1 MAINYKTGLGVVLPL
16 ALALPLNAFGLEFK
30 GYGRIGSGGATS
42 GGTQQCFQLPGA
54 PMKYRLGNECETYW
68 ELELDQDLYR
78 GDDGTVLRVGGMVS
92 LYDSYNHFPTFTG
105 DDGRVRLPQ
114 AWAGWQS
121 PLFNGGTLWAGR
133 RYYKRHDIHIGDF
146 YYWNP
151 SGEGVGIED
160 VRIGE
165 HLYSYSITREDNTE
179 QKDKA
184 TRHDFNVGDFQ
195 VNTNGFIELGASYIQ
210 KPGQVEGS
218 HSGWS
223 LTAEHNQEKFF
234 GGQNRFVVQY
244 GEGPGIGLG
253 QTGDLT
259 ASSNTRTWRVIES
272 PRWQITD
279 NFGGQLMA
287 LAQKT
292 KAPNDQGL
300 LWTSFGVRPS
310 YAFTEQFKL
319 LAEYGHDQIRPDAGG
334 TRKLDKFT
342 IAPTWAIGGK
352 GFLSRPEVRLYYT
365 YAKWNRAAQ
374 LAADDGTALSET
386 GAYGSALHGSNV
398 GVQLE
403 TWW

>member
-1 MAINYKTGLGVVLPL
+1 MVIHRRAGLSVLLPL
-16 ALALPLNAFGLEFK
+16 AMAVPMDAHGWEFK
-30 GYGRIGSGGATS
+30 GYGRVGTGGATS

-68 ELELDQDLYR
+68 ELELAQDLYR
-78 GDDGTVLRVGGMVS
+78 GDDGSVVRVGGMAS
-92 LYDSYNHFPTFTG
+92 LYEPLNHLPTFVG

-114 AWAGWQS
+114 LYAGWQS

-151 SGEGVGIED
+151 SGEGVGLED
-160 VRIGE
+160 YQFAG
-165 HLYSYSITREDNTE
+165 HLFSYSITREDTTD
-179 QKDKA
+179 QPDKA
-184 TRHDFNVGDFQ
+184 TRHDFNVGAWQ
-195 VNTNGFIELGASYIQ
+195 VNRNGFIELGASYID
-210 KPGQVEGS
+210 KASHVENS

-223 LTAEHNQEKFF
+223 LTVEHNQEQFF

-259 ASSNTRTWRVIES
+259 ASRQTTSWRVLES
-272 PRWQITD
+272 PRWQVTD
-279 NFGGQLMA
+279 NFGGQLLA
-287 LAQKT
+287 LIQKT
-292 KAPNDQGL
+292 QAPNNQGL
-300 LWTSFGVRPS
+300 TWTSFGVRPS
-310 YAFTEQFKL
+310 YALSEHFKL
-319 LAEYGHDQIRPDAGG
+319 VAEYGHDQIKPDAGG

-342 IAPTWAIGGK
+342 LAPTWAVGGK
-352 GFLSRPEVRLYYT
+352 AFLARPEVRLYYT

-374 LAADDGTALSET
+374 LAAEDDTALSAT
-386 GAYGSALHGSNV
+386 GAYGSALHGSNM